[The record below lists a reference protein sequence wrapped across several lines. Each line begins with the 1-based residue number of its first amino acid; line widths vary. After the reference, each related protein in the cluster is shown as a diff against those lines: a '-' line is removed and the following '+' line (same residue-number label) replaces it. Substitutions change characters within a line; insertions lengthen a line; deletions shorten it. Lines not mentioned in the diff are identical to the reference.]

1 MSMSR
6 SASGSLASSSRPGSG
21 SGSGSDGLEQG
32 SSAGFRVAAEQ
43 LVQLPEHEQL
53 ETLQVIFAF
62 ARTFRMGVQDMCHA
76 DDDLAWLAVCVITTW
91 LRWYKCKKFC

>member
-21 SGSGSDGLEQG
+21 SGLGSDGLEQG

-53 ETLQVIFAF
+53 ETLQVSVATAWTSRSWVHG
-62 ARTFRMGVQDMCHA
+62 ARTLQK
-76 DDDLAWLAVCVITTW
+76 T
-91 LRWYKCKKFC
+91 

>member
-21 SGSGSDGLEQG
+21 SGLGSEGLEQG
-32 SSAGFRVAAEQ
+32 SSAGFRVAADQ

-53 ETLQVIFAF
+53 ETLQV
-62 ARTFRMGVQDMCHA
+62 GCCN
-76 DDDLAWLAVCVITTW
+76 AWASRLGRRKCVKLVKT
-91 LRWYKCKKFC
+91 